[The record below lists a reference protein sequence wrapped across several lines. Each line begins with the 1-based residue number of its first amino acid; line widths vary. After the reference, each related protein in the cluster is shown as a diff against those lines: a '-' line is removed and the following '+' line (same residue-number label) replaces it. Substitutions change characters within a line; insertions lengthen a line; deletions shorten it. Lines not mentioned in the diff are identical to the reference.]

1 MVKQVLQIEYLKQ
14 ILILL
19 RVDQW
24 QKNLLVFCPLL
35 FSFKDTHAYFVSLF
49 FVFFLFILGSSLV
62 YVLNDF
68 VDRQKDRINRFKKN
82 RPLASKKITTR
93 SAFII
98 FFFLV
103 SLIIFISNNYI
114 SDKVI
119 LLLLS
124 YFIINVFY
132 SFYLK
137 KIFIL
142 DILTVALGYVIRVL
156 AGYHQLNMDYEFL
169 LLTGIFLLSAII
181 LLVKRKS
188 EFNSSVYKKSLKLY
202 NQEII
207 NKIFYIFSFAILI
220 NYFLFIK
227 IFLNTYDIFSSFL
240 LVILSLLRLNF
251 LLIYKKIKKNIS
263 IVLISDLKILVYFIL
278 WALII
283 FFKPFQNF
291 YNF

>member
-1 MVKQVLQIEYLKQ
+1 MVKQVLQIDYFKQ
-14 ILILL
+14 VLVLL

-35 FSFKDTHAYFVSLF
+35 FSFKDTHVYFVSLF
-49 FVFFLFILGSSLV
+49 FVFCLFILGSSLV

-98 FFFLV
+98 FFFLI

-119 LLLLS
+119 LLLIS

-142 DILTVALGYVIRVL
+142 DIFTVALGYVIRVL
-156 AGYHQLNMDYEFL
+156 AGYHQLNEDFEFF

-188 EFNSSVYKKSLKLY
+188 EFNLSVYKKSLKLY
-202 NQEII
+202 NQKIV
-207 NKIFYIFSFAILI
+207 NKIFYFFCIAILI

-227 IFLNTYDIFSSFL
+227 IFLNAYDIFFSFL
-240 LVILSLLRLNF
+240 LVVLSLLRLNF
-251 LLIYKKIKKNIS
+251 LLLFKKIKKNIS
-263 IVLISDLKILVYFIL
+263 VVLISDFKILVYFIL
-278 WALII
+278 WAMII

>member
-35 FSFKDTHAYFVSLF
+35 FSFKDTHVYFGSLF
-49 FVFFLFILGSSLV
+49 FVFVLFILGSSLV
-62 YVLNDF
+62 YILNDF
-68 VDRQKDRINRFKKN
+68 VDRQKDSVNHFKKN
-82 RPLASKKITTR
+82 RPLASKKITIK

-98 FFFLV
+98 FFFLI
-103 SLIIFISNNYI
+103 SLIMFVSYNYI

-227 IFLNTYDIFSSFL
+227 IVLNTYDIFSSFL

-283 FFKPFQNF
+283 FLKPFQNF

>member
-1 MVKQVLQIEYLKQ
+1 M
-14 ILILL
+14 
-19 RVDQW
+19 
-24 QKNLLVFCPLL
+24 
-35 FSFKDTHAYFVSLF
+35 FVS
-49 FVFFLFILGSSLV
+49 
-62 YVLNDF
+62 Y
-68 VDRQKDRINRFKKN
+68 
-82 RPLASKKITTR
+82 
-93 SAFII
+93 
-98 FFFLV
+98 
-103 SLIIFISNNYI
+103 NYI